1 MGDVSEESMTA
12 EAALGAAIPARC
24 ARCGYATA
32 GLVGTTCPEC
42 AFDLTTTPF
51 LRYADRAWLRA
62 LVVGTEL
69 ISVGA
74 IGLLITNFGGKT
86 ILKVIA
92 RTLGMPFLND
102 PLALRAFLGL
112 FLLSCGVGA
121 WLLSTPDP
129 ALAALDDER
138 QRRRSLERTGIAATL
153 VVGAARIACEGLLPP
168 PVCAVMT
175 VVAMAFGLYL
185 VVSLKSAV
193 RELLS
198 RAEAHASE
206 KPAKEPTS
214 KKSGDSTSW
223 VVWLIVAIVLLGLWS
238 ASGGVTT
245 AALKIE
251 RTMLG
256 IGTIVTAFALLE
268 LVKGTKAIHAEL
280 AKAAPET

>member
-1 MGDVSEESMTA
+1 VNEEPMT
-12 EAALGAAIPARC
+12 ERAAPGASIPARC
-24 ARCGYATA
+24 VRCGYATA

-62 LVVGTEL
+62 IVVGTEL

-74 IGLLITNFGGKT
+74 LGLLITNFGGKT

-102 PLALRAFLGL
+102 PLALRGFLAL

-121 WLLSTPDP
+121 WLLSAPDP

-138 QRRRSLERTGIAATL
+138 QRRRSLERAGIAATL

-175 VVAMAFGLYL
+175 VVAMSFGLYL
-185 VVSLKSAV
+185 AVSLKSTV

-198 RAEAHASE
+198 RAEA
-206 KPAKEPTS
+206 KEAEESATQPTLPKV
-214 KKSGDSTSW
+214 KKGADSTSW
-223 VVWLIVAIVLLGLWS
+223 VIWVIVAIVLIGVWS
-238 ASGGVTT
+238 ASGGVAT
-245 AALKIE
+245 AAIKIE
-251 RTMLG
+251 RTLLG
-256 IGTIVTAFALLE
+256 LGTIITGFALLE
-268 LVKGTKAIHAEL
+268 LVKGAKAIHAEL
-280 AKAAPET
+280 AKAAPEA